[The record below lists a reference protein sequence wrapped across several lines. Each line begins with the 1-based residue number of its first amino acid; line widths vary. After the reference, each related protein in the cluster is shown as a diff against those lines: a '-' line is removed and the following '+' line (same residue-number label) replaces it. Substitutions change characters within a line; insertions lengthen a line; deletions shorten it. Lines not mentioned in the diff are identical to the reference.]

1 MLEHQKL
8 VLQNVAWNQDLF
20 RKELLK
26 SLSWLNEEEQEQLY
40 IWLSKNFDYYND
52 IIQEVIELSLVNID

>member
-1 MLEHQKL
+1 MLEHQKM